1 MIRVCVCD
9 DDVTIVDRISS
20 VIDKISKDN
29 NIKAKVDVFYDGT
42 TLMKNLEKNN
52 SYYDVVFLDIEMKDM
67 DGIETAKRLRLRD
80 ELAYIIYVTN
90 YENYAIETFSVRPYQ
105 FVLKPFEDKVI
116 EKHFMDVYERI
127 LSNDESYEFMYKATY
142 YKVLLKDVKY
152 FESKNRNINIHM
164 IDGTIYEYYDK
175 LDKVEKRFRSSK
187 IDFLRIHKSILV
199 NSRVI
204 VKKRYNEVELVDGE
218 KLMISEIK
226 RKEINEYYMK
236 KVEGVMRNGI
246 NN

>member
-29 NIKAKVDVFYDGT
+29 NMKAKVDVFYDGT

-80 ELAYIIYVTN
+80 ELAYIIYVTS

-127 LSNDESYEFMYKATY
+127 ISNDESYEFKHKGIY
-142 YKVLLKDVKY
+142 YKVLIKDVKY
-152 FESKNRNINIHM
+152 FESKNRSINIHM
-164 IDGTIYEYYDK
+164 INDTVYEYYDK
-175 LDKVEKRFRSSK
+175 LDKVETKLSNSK
-187 IDFLRIHKSILV
+187 IDFLRIHKSVLV
-199 NSRVI
+199 NSRYI
-204 VKKRYNEVELVDGE
+204 VKKCYDHVELINGE
-218 KLMISEIK
+218 KLMISQAK
-226 RKEINEYYMK
+226 RGEINIYYMK
-236 KVEGVMRNGI
+236 NAEKGMRDGI